1 MLLENKT
8 KVQLL
13 QEGCNSTQISGS
25 VHTVHRK
32 DAAYPRKDVKVTL
45 SVPAYGS
52 KEDRHSFVQEG
63 STEAILLSSVIQHD
77 SYWKMDPFYFHA
89 LLRTL
94 TLHPP
99 SVPLNLG

>member
-1 MLLENKT
+1 M
-8 KVQLL
+8 
-13 QEGCNSTQISGS
+13 
-25 VHTVHRK
+25 
-32 DAAYPRKDVKVTL
+32 
-45 SVPAYGS
+45 
-52 KEDRHSFVQEG
+52 QEG

-77 SYWKMDPFYFHA
+77 SYWKMDLFYFHA